1 MPRRRL
7 LTGLVA
13 IPGLLLAVGGA
24 GIWLGTRPD
33 TDTTSKVLA
42 AAMLAAGAALVYA
55 NHLLARSLITP
66 LEELTRS
73 IDAARA
79 RNFEQAVPVKSNDE
93 FGRLARTFN
102 AMADELRA
110 CRRETDDAMR
120 RLNRSLRDVIAA
132 FPHPVLLLDAEDRIW
147 VTNDAAEQFLRGLGS
162 PNQLPEAFSRRLDAV
177 RQTGRDFLPDSP
189 RDTEFFR
196 IGEREVH
203 YLPRI
208 LRVPSPDVEIAIV
221 LIDVSRFRWLGDGE
235 SNLVSTISH
244 EIRTPLTSIRMIL
257 HLLLEKSC
265 GALTPLQQEMLQAS
279 CDDCERL
286 LDILND
292 LLDLSRRDGG
302 RVPSDLQPAPAPDS
316 PGKARAVFPADH
328 RSGAIP
334 LEISAR
340 VSPNRLHIR
349 NRQLYA

>member
-1 MPRRRL
+1 MLRRRL

-13 IPGLLLAVGGA
+13 IPGLLLAIGGA
-24 GIWLGTRPD
+24 GIWLGARPD
-33 TDTTSKVLA
+33 TDTTAELLA
-42 AAMLAAGAALVYA
+42 AAMLAAGVALIYV
-55 NHLLARSLITP
+55 NHLLGRALIAP
-66 LEELTRS
+66 LEQLTRS

-79 RNFEQAVPVKSNDE
+79 RNFDQTIPVKSNDE
-93 FGRLARTFN
+93 FGRLARVFN
-102 AMADELRA
+102 AMAGELRA
-110 CRRETDDAMR
+110 CRRETDDAML
-120 RLNRSLRDVIAA
+120 RLNRSLREMIAA
-132 FPHPVLLLDAEDRIW
+132 FPHPVLLLDAEDQIW
-147 VTNDAAEQFLRGLGS
+147 VTNDAAEQFLRDLGS
-162 PNQLPEAFSRRLDAV
+162 PDQLPAALSRRLDAV
-177 RQTGRDFLPDSP
+177 RRADRDYRPDSP

-196 IGEREVH
+196 VGEREVH

-208 LRVPSPDVEIAIV
+208 LRVPSPGAEVAIV
-221 LIDVSRFRWLGDGE
+221 LIDVSRFRWLGDSE
-235 SNLVSTISH
+235 SHLVSTISH

-292 LLDLSRRDGG
+292 LLDLSRREGG
-302 RVPSDLQPAPAPDS
+302 RVPRDLQPAPVPDS
-316 PGKARAVFPADH
+316 PGKARAVFPADS

-334 LEISAR
+334 LENSPR